1 MAISHRDLIAIAQ
14 QLLAEGSE
22 TALRS
27 SMSRAYYG
35 LFHVA
40 TEYAELVGEPP
51 PSALVG
57 TTHSKLGVFYQANK
71 SLDKA
76 LQLKMKQ
83 VGWALK
89 SLHELRCKADYHIV
103 DDIVKHDAEDC
114 LARCTAKIELVEEL
128 LRERAA

>member
-14 QLLAEGSE
+14 HLLAEGSE

-40 TEYAELVGEPP
+40 TEYAELVGVPP

-71 SLDKA
+71 TGDKA
-76 LQLKMKQ
+76 FQMKMKQ
-83 VGWALK
+83 VGWALR
-89 SLHELRCKADYHIV
+89 SLHELRCKADYHLA
-103 DDIVKHDAEDC
+103 DDISKHDAEDC
-114 LARCTAKIELVEEL
+114 LARCIVKIDLVEEL
-128 LRERAA
+128 LRDRAA

>member
-14 QLLAEGSE
+14 HLLSEGSE

-40 TEYAELVGEPP
+40 TQYAELVGVPP
-51 PSALVG
+51 PSAMAG
-57 TTHSKLGVFYQANK
+57 TTHSKLGIFYQKNK
-71 SLDKA
+71 IGDKT

-89 SLHELRCKADYHIV
+89 SLHELRCKADYHLA
-103 DDIVKHDAEDC
+103 DDISKHDAEDC
-114 LARCTAKIELVEEL
+114 LARCIGKIDLVEEL
-128 LRERAA
+128 LKDRAA

>member
-1 MAISHRDLIAIAQ
+1 MAISHREFIAIAQ
-14 QLLAEGSE
+14 HLLAEGSE

-51 PSALVG
+51 PSALAG

-71 SLDKA
+71 AVDKA

-103 DDIVKHDAEDC
+103 DDVSKHDAEDC
-114 LARCTAKIELVEEL
+114 LARCVEKMELVEQL
-128 LRERAA
+128 LRDQAA